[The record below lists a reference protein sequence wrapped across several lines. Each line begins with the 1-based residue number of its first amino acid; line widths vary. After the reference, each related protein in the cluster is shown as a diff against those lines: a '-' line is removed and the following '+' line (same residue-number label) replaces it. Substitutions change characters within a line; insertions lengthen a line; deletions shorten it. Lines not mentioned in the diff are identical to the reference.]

1 MNSFARLLKVASLS
15 KTVVYILTGA
25 ISLKLFS
32 VAFSFRRTEK
42 PFCGYFKKTWQRVE
56 FDIFGF
62 WNRLMMHSQ
71 LPLQNAGKL
80 SRFSI
85 TEDCADIQQGIYREE
100 LVHFYR
106 PQRSCGKIIFSQAS
120 VSHSVHRGGVCL
132 GACWDLHTP
141 SRYPPGRYTPSG
153 RYTPPPRQYTPW
165 AGTSPRQ
172 VPPQLSRYTPPPWQS
187 LQWTVRILLDCFLV
201 NMALVHVLFRNKII
215 ENSPVKG

>member
-1 MNSFARLLKVASLS
+1 
-15 KTVVYILTGA
+15 
-25 ISLKLFS
+25 
-32 VAFSFRRTEK
+32 
-42 PFCGYFKKTWQRVE
+42 
-56 FDIFGF
+56 
-62 WNRLMMHSQ
+62 MMHSQ

-141 SRYPPGRYTPSG
+141 SRYPPGRYTPWAGTPHPPGSTPPGQVHPPGRYPPNWADTPLPHDSHCSG
-153 RYTPPPRQYTPW
+153 RYVSY
-165 AGTSPRQ
+165 
-172 VPPQLSRYTPPPWQS
+172 
-187 LQWTVRILLDCFLV
+187 WTAFLLIWHLCMYYSGIKL
-201 NMALVHVLFRNKII
+201 
-215 ENSPVKG
+215 